1 MISGALAAISGH
13 EATLRMD
20 TTRPGKKWVP
30 DDTLRLP
37 YMLWSPYLISTL
49 VSGTLLAAK
58 HNCQHSSQQPCTFT
72 KHFQTGSTQPSTIF
86 ICNPSKPQFFHLSKE
101 VGNLS
106 EVIPA
111 SKRQS
116 YPTAAQGTQ
125 ITPLV

>member
-20 TTRPGKKWVP
+20 TTSPGKKWVP
-30 DDTLRLP
+30 ETAIHALVSLP
-37 YMLWSPYLISTL
+37 YLNP
-49 VSGTLLAAK
+49 VSGMLLAAK
-58 HNCQHSSQQPCTFT
+58 HNCQHSSKQLCTFT

-116 YPTAAQGTQ
+116 YPIAAQGTQ